1 MTIEEMK
8 ARLVENEMEYI
19 QDLVITN
26 KYDELFEFV
35 YLNCFSN
42 FKSMSDEEIKE
53 HFVKIYGNE
62 ILANPPKKGFDILV
76 WLAPLFFGF
85 FGIVFLYRYIFP

>member
-1 MTIEEMK
+1 MTIEEIK

-42 FKSMSDEEIKE
+42 FKDMSDDEIKE
-53 HFVKIYGNE
+53 QYDWRYGE
-62 ILANPPKKGFDILV
+62 DE
-76 WLAPLFFGF
+76 
-85 FGIVFLYRYIFP
+85 

>member
-1 MTIEEMK
+1 MTIEEIK
-8 ARLVENEMEYI
+8 SRLVENEMEYI

-53 HFVKIYGNE
+53 QYEWRYGE
-62 ILANPPKKGFDILV
+62 EA
-76 WLAPLFFGF
+76 
-85 FGIVFLYRYIFP
+85 

>member
-1 MTIEEMK
+1 MTIEEIK

-53 HFVKIYGNE
+53 QYEWRYGE
-62 ILANPPKKGFDILV
+62 
-76 WLAPLFFGF
+76 
-85 FGIVFLYRYIFP
+85 

>member
-1 MTIEEMK
+1 MSIEEMK

-53 HFVKIYGNE
+53 QYEWRYGE
-62 ILANPPKKGFDILV
+62 EA
-76 WLAPLFFGF
+76 
-85 FGIVFLYRYIFP
+85 

>member
-1 MTIEEMK
+1 MSIEEMK

-19 QDLVITN
+19 QDLVITD

-53 HFVKIYGNE
+53 QYEWRYGE
-62 ILANPPKKGFDILV
+62 EA
-76 WLAPLFFGF
+76 
-85 FGIVFLYRYIFP
+85 

>member
-1 MTIEEMK
+1 MTIEEIK

-53 HFVKIYGNE
+53 QYEWRYGE
-62 ILANPPKKGFDILV
+62 EA
-76 WLAPLFFGF
+76 
-85 FGIVFLYRYIFP
+85 

>member
-8 ARLVENEMEYI
+8 ARLVENEMENI

-53 HFVKIYGNE
+53 QYEWRYGE
-62 ILANPPKKGFDILV
+62 EA
-76 WLAPLFFGF
+76 
-85 FGIVFLYRYIFP
+85 

>member
-1 MTIEEMK
+1 MSIEEMK

-19 QDLVITN
+19 QDLVITD

-42 FKSMSDEEIKE
+42 FKSMSAEEIKE
-53 HFVKIYGNE
+53 QYEWRYGE
-62 ILANPPKKGFDILV
+62 ETK
-76 WLAPLFFGF
+76 
-85 FGIVFLYRYIFP
+85 

>member
-1 MTIEEMK
+1 MSIEEMK

-42 FKSMSDEEIKE
+42 FSLKTDEDIK
-53 HFVKIYGNE
+53 KMYN
-62 ILANPPKKGFDILV
+62 
-76 WLAPLFFGF
+76 WLFEEEA
-85 FGIVFLYRYIFP
+85 

>member
-8 ARLVENEMEYI
+8 SRLVENEMEYI
-19 QDLVITN
+19 QDLVITD

-53 HFVKIYGNE
+53 QYHKWWE
-62 ILANPPKKGFDILV
+62 EDA
-76 WLAPLFFGF
+76 
-85 FGIVFLYRYIFP
+85 